1 MTEEKQDEI
10 LEEAKKA
17 QKINEALAD
26 VPLEIEI
33 SGKKFKLNR
42 FTIDRIIRID
52 AAILEV
58 SSIID
63 RYSQMRSDLETGE
76 KTFDELKADLIQAG
90 TQLADKLCEVL
101 ALILF
106 PDGDLEANKTW
117 VKSNVDLTP
126 DGEGMQV
133 IKLYQSRC
141 SLTPFLQAVLASKQF

>member
-1 MTEEKQDEI
+1 MEEKTNEAI
-10 LEEAKKA
+10 EEAGKA

-33 SGKKFKLNR
+33 GDRKFKLNR

-63 RYSQMRSDLETGE
+63 RYSQMRTDLESGE
-76 KTFDELKADLIQAG
+76 KSFDELKTDLVETG

-106 PDGDLEANKTW
+106 PDGDLESNKAW

-126 DGEGMQV
+126 NGEGMQV
-133 IKLYQSRC
+133 IKLYQTRC

>member
-1 MTEEKQDEI
+1 MEEKTNEAI
-10 LEEAKKA
+10 EEARKA

-33 SGKKFKLNR
+33 GDRKFKLNR

-63 RYSQMRSDLETGE
+63 RYSQMRTDLESGE
-76 KTFDELKADLIQAG
+76 KSFDELKTDLVETG

-106 PDGDLEANKTW
+106 PDGDLESNKAW

-126 DGEGMQV
+126 NGEGMQV
-133 IKLYQSRC
+133 IKLYQTRC